1 MTITITPEQA
11 AANLAR
17 VLTSILDSAH
27 LLNCCRLHRQS
38 LFPVDDEYG
47 YSHLAVSRAQQ
58 TRGHEALEDYHRLA
72 EGLK

>member
-17 VLTSILDSAH
+17 VLTSILNSAH
-27 LLNCCRLHRQS
+27 LLNRQS